1 MSSRMKA
8 RRGGKPN
15 RGGGRFNRGGGRG
28 HGGHR
33 GGHGSHGG
41 HSGGGGGQGRKV
53 SDFDLDDL
61 MDGPVLVDHRGA
73 SGGGS
78 SSSSGRGV
86 LKPTGRP

>member
-8 RRGGKPN
+8 RKGGKPN

-28 HGGHR
+28 RGGHR
-33 GGHGSHGG
+33 GGHGGHGG
-41 HSGGGGGQGRKV
+41 QSGGGGGQGRKM

-61 MDGPVLVDHRGA
+61 MDGPVLEQRG
-73 SGGGS
+73 SGGG
-78 SSSSGRGV
+78 GGV